1 MGARGY
7 PDINIYSGDTART
20 EHGGEVVVNERVDKV
35 LNVILALVALITAG
49 SVVMLFVAVPA
60 ILSTRDMSMRA
71 SDLAQC
77 RAEAWS
83 SVESADTALDLA
95 VAEMTAYLTTGTTQE
110 IDDARET
117 MRAASDALTAATLR
131 YHDMITLSR
140 TDPGAFLTQ
149 CDPATGG

>member
-1 MGARGY
+1 
-7 PDINIYSGDTART
+7 
-20 EHGGEVVVNERVDKV
+20 
-35 LNVILALVALITAG
+35 
-49 SVVMLFVAVPA
+49 MLFVAVPA